1 MELAGCFHLR
11 AELQVLSRGA
21 TIFGNVGDA
30 VQLVSGVREGVAT
43 AGRVRAMSM
52 LMLVESGLEGLD
64 DLVLLL
70 QLLTEPA

>member
-11 AELQVLSRGA
+11 AEFQVLSRGA

-30 VQLVSGVREGVAT
+30 VSGVREGVAT
-43 AGRVRAMSM
+43 AGRVRAMST

>member
-11 AELQVLSRGA
+11 AEFRVLGRGA
-21 TIFGNVGDA
+21 AIFRNVGDA
-30 VQLVSGVREGVAT
+30 VRLVSGVREGVAT
-43 AGRVRAMSM
+43 AGRVRAASTP
-52 LMLVESGLEGLD
+52 MLVESGLEGLD